1 MKCWCTFYPKL
12 CLAAVL
18 SYAVSTSGVARG
30 GGDGGGPPRA
40 ALLGGGKIE
49 SVLKKKVVKK
59 ILGYETKISR
69 GGKFKVRPGRQT
81 P

>member
-1 MKCWCTFYPKL
+1 M
-12 CLAAVL
+12 
-18 SYAVSTSGVARG
+18 TSGITR

-40 ALLGGGKIE
+40 ALLGEWRNRGYALKFGKGKNF
-49 SVLKKKVVKK
+49 SKGLKKVVKK

-69 GGKFKVRPGRQT
+69 GGKFKVHPGRQT